1 MNCENNEKLLK
12 NIYKKIINIYEGNK
26 MTEEMKNNFI
36 EQKKYRYDDEMNLK
50 ILSDSLA
57 RVVNTGKCTA
67 INLHVEKERN
77 NIKYKLKS
85 IRFCS
90 KMKKNNIEIEKN
102 IQKIFKFSSEIE
114 YENCNNFIFRNI
126 EGRLKIITMQI
137 EDVQNENEAF
147 LNDLKNLKE
156 IMKNIDNLLSNSDNN
171 EAKSRNLFK
180 SINSFIIEF
189 GEIKNEHIIIIKKNI
204 IYENI
209 YYLIILFFD
218 LIFIRD
224 IFLRNFEN
232 TDMNFKIEVVENS
245 IKNDEFHP
253 DAQLACEIFDNTDR
267 SSYIGVSQLCC
278 IFCCLFLD
286 SLEFS
291 FRGRARKFE
300 KNWNI
305 PTNRKINCYKTL
317 FTKFRELENYINITI
332 DPDNRIDNNLNHA
345 NHNIDDCNHVSV
357 SISDDLCFF
366 SDYFNLEYINS
377 EFINE
382 IKVRNNEINIL
393 EKIGNIKS
401 KLNL

>member
-1 MNCENNEKLLK
+1 M
-12 NIYKKIINIYEGNK
+12 
-26 MTEEMKNNFI
+26 
-36 EQKKYRYDDEMNLK
+36 
-50 ILSDSLA
+50 
-57 RVVNTGKCTA
+57 
-67 INLHVEKERN
+67 
-77 NIKYKLKS
+77 
-85 IRFCS
+85 
-90 KMKKNNIEIEKN
+90 
-102 IQKIFKFSSEIE
+102 
-114 YENCNNFIFRNI
+114 
-126 EGRLKIITMQI
+126 
-137 EDVQNENEAF
+137 
-147 LNDLKNLKE
+147 
-156 IMKNIDNLLSNSDNN
+156 
-171 EAKSRNLFK
+171 
-180 SINSFIIEF
+180 
-189 GEIKNEHIIIIKKNI
+189 
-204 IYENI
+204 
-209 YYLIILFFD
+209 IILFFD

-232 TDMNFKIEVVENS
+232 TDMNFEIEVVENS

-278 IFCCLFLD
+278 ICCCLFLD

-305 PTNRKINCYKTL
+305 PTNRKINCYDTL

-366 SDYFNLEYINS
+366 SDYFNSEYKNS